1 MEWIERLN
9 DAISYIEEHLTEE
22 IDMNQLGRIACC
34 SSYHFQ
40 RMFTYMAGV
49 PLAEY
54 IRRRKMSLAAV
65 DLQGRGMKIID
76 VAGKY
81 GYSSPTAFN
90 RAFQSVHG
98 IAPSSLKKEGVS
110 VKSFPPITFK
120 ITVKGVEE
128 MNYRIET
135 KEAFRI
141 VGVSVPLDKDIEKNF
156 AVIPAKWGEIAANG
170 TLQRL
175 TGMMDTQPMGVL
187 GISTCNDTEPWRYYI
202 AVSSTQAADGLEEY
216 TVPAAT
222 WAVFPGSGTNQ
233 SIQELERRIVTE
245 WLPTSGYE
253 YGNAPDVEVYLNPD
267 PANAQYE
274 VWIPVVKRQ
283 GENRSGAAEPVTCQP
298 PQAHRPLFHGWSLPR
313 TQPRGTFKISLSNSS
328 MLLECAASLCHS
340 RRISRFFCS

>member
-1 MEWIERLN
+1 MEPIMEWIERLN
-9 DAISYIEEHLTEE
+9 DAISYIEEHLTDE
-22 IDMNQLGRIACC
+22 IDMEQLGRIACC

-40 RMFTYMAGV
+40 RMFTYMAGI
-49 PLAEY
+49 PLSEY

-65 DLQGRGMKIID
+65 DLQGRDSKIID

-98 IAPSSLKKEGVS
+98 MAPSALKKEGVS

-135 KEAFRI
+135 KEPFRI
-141 VGVSVPLDKDIEKNF
+141 VGVSVPLEKDIEKNF
-156 AVIPAKWGEIAANG
+156 AVIPAKWGEIAADG

-175 TGMMDTQPMGVL
+175 TGMMDTQPYGVL

-202 AVSSTQAADGLEEY
+202 AVSSSRAADGLEEY
-216 TVPAAT
+216 TVPGAT
-222 WAVFPGSGTNQ
+222 WAVFPGTGTNQ

-267 PANAQYE
+267 PENAQYE

-283 GENRSGAAEPVTCQP
+283 G
-298 PQAHRPLFHGWSLPR
+298 
-313 TQPRGTFKISLSNSS
+313 
-328 MLLECAASLCHS
+328 
-340 RRISRFFCS
+340 

>member
-9 DAISYIEEHLTEE
+9 EAINYIEEHLTEE
-22 IDMNQLGRIACC
+22 IDYERLGRIACC

-40 RMFTYMAGV
+40 RMFTYMAGI
-49 PLAEY
+49 PLSEY

-65 DLQGRGMKIID
+65 DLQGGNMKIID

-98 IAPSSLKKEGVS
+98 IAPSAVKSEGVS
-110 VKSFPPITFK
+110 VKSFPPILFK

-135 KEAFRI
+135 KDAFRI

-156 AVIPAKWGEIAANG
+156 SVIPQKWQEISTNG
-170 TLQRL
+170 TLQKL
-175 TGMMDTQPMGVL
+175 VGMMDTPPMGVL
-187 GISTCNDTEPWRYYI
+187 GISTCNDTQPWRYYI
-202 AVSSTQAADGLEEY
+202 AVSTSQEKGDLEEY
-216 TVPAAT
+216 VVPAAT
-222 WAVFPGSGTNQ
+222 WAVFPGEGTNQ

-253 YGNAPDVEVYLNPD
+253 YGNAPDVEVYISPD
-267 PANAQYE
+267 PQNAKYE
-274 VWIPVVKRQ
+274 VWIPVVKK
-283 GENRSGAAEPVTCQP
+283 QP
-298 PQAHRPLFHGWSLPR
+298 EL
-313 TQPRGTFKISLSNSS
+313 
-328 MLLECAASLCHS
+328 
-340 RRISRFFCS
+340 

>member
-9 DAISYIEEHLTEE
+9 EAIGYIEEHLTEE
-22 IDMNQLGRIACC
+22 IDMEQLGRIACC

-49 PLAEY
+49 PLSEY

-65 DLQGRGMKIID
+65 DLQGKDMKIID
-76 VAGKY
+76 AAYKY

-98 IAPSSLKKEGVS
+98 IAPSALKKEGIS

-141 VGVSVPLDKDIEKNF
+141 VGVSVPLEKDIEKNF

-175 TGMMDTQPMGVL
+175 IGLMNADPRGVL
-187 GISTCNDTEPWRYYI
+187 GVSTCNDTEPWRYYI
-202 AVSSTQAADGLEEY
+202 AVSSSQAADGLEEY
-216 TVPAAT
+216 TVPGAT

-267 PANAQYE
+267 PENAQFE

-283 GENRSGAAEPVTCQP
+283 G
-298 PQAHRPLFHGWSLPR
+298 
-313 TQPRGTFKISLSNSS
+313 
-328 MLLECAASLCHS
+328 
-340 RRISRFFCS
+340 